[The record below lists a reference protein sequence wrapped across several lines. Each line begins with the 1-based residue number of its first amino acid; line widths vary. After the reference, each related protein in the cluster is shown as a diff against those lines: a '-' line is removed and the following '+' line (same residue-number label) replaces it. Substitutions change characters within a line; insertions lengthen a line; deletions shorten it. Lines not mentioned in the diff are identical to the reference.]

1 MGADRVDAEHPRDLT
16 SRFGRRVR
24 ELRERA
30 GLSQG
35 DLADASG
42 ISKVFLGVVER
53 AEKSCGL
60 ESVEKIA
67 NGLNVDPVDLFRFK
81 GPAEAKGRPAARMGK
96 KVASLAVGASMAK
109 LKRFVKVAKLF
120 FMEDE

>member
-1 MGADRVDAEHPRDLT
+1 MGADRADAEQPRDLT
-16 SRFGRRVR
+16 SRFGMRVR

-60 ESVEKIA
+60 ESVEKLA
-67 NGLNVDPVDLFRFK
+67 RGLNVEPAELFRFK
-81 GPAEAKGRPAARMGK
+81 GKAEAKGRPPA
-96 KVASLAVGASMAK
+96 KVGRKIASLAVGASQAK
-109 LKRFVKVAKLF
+109 LKRFVRIAKLF
-120 FMEDE
+120 FAEDE

>member
-1 MGADRVDAEHPRDLT
+1 MGNGRSGAPEPRDLT
-16 SRFGRRVR
+16 TRFGMRVR

-67 NGLNVDPVDLFRFK
+67 RGLNVEPGELFRFK
-81 GPAEAKGRPAARMGK
+81 GRAEAKGRPAARMGR
-96 KVASLAVGASMAK
+96 KVASLAVGASQAK
-109 LKRFVKVAKLF
+109 LKRFVRIAKAF
-120 FMEDE
+120 FEEDE